1 MNPPADDT
9 LASSAPMATA
19 MLLLVHGRSGGL
31 VPDEWRQFSER
42 LAERRQAPVVVHPLT
57 AGLPSQLQNGVGLPL
72 DPALALTL
80 APLLL
85 LPGAHVRVDLPSI
98 VGQLRAIR
106 PGALLRR
113 LPFVGAWPQWLD
125 ALEAERQAQG
135 PAAAGFAAAPL
146 LLHHPLDGLL
156 AQRYLRLLEARTGFC
171 CRATP
176 YSAEHLAELRQT
188 LRSPALPMALAAN
201 RLTDEL
207 ANVVGPPLLQR
218 ARFRDC
224 LMQVLVGQP

>member
-1 MNPPADDT
+1 
-9 LASSAPMATA
+9 MATA
-19 MLLLVHGRSGGL
+19 LLLLVHGRSGGV
-31 VPDEWRQFSER
+31 VPDELLQFAER
-42 LAERRQAPVVVHPLT
+42 LAERRHAPVLVHPLT
-57 AGLPSQLQNGVGLPL
+57 AGLPAQLEDAAGVRL
-72 DPALALTL
+72 DPARPLTL

-85 LPGAHVRVDLPSI
+85 LPGAHVRADLPLI
-98 VGQLRAIR
+98 VRQFRALR
-106 PGALLRR
+106 PGAVLRR

-135 PAAAGFAAAPL
+135 PAAEGFTAAPL
-146 LLHHPLDGLL
+146 LLHHPLDGPL
-156 AQRYLRLLEARTGFC
+156 AQRYLRLLEARTGFGC
-171 CRATP
+171 KATP

-224 LMQVLVGQP
+224 LMQVLGGQP